1 MIFARKGCFCGELP
15 AATIVNSR
23 TRSAAVTLNVIPVR
37 RIHRRTS
44 LSPGNPKSDSFVS
57 IIPLDMRVQQA
68 LDVLRIVGNE
78 AVHPGQIDLR
88 DNRETAE
95 SLFRLFNLIVD
106 KMISEPK
113 HIAEIY
119 GSLPP
124 EKLKGIEERD
134 KPKP

>member
-1 MIFARKGCFCGELP
+1 
-15 AATIVNSR
+15 
-23 TRSAAVTLNVIPVR
+23 
-37 RIHRRTS
+37 
-44 LSPGNPKSDSFVS
+44 
-57 IIPLDMRVQQA
+57 MRVQQA